1 MTDPV
6 DSTLGQLRLDGA
18 LFFRG
23 ELSEPFEFESSPLTL
38 ADALVPGAD
47 RLTLFHIVA
56 SGSCWIAVD
65 DGVRYWAEAGD
76 VIVMPYADHY
86 VMGGAGTAER
96 VSILALLDPLP
107 WSTMPMLRHGGGGR
121 RTDVVCGYL
130 HSLDPLFDP
139 AMRALPPV
147 FVVHLTDGPAARWV
161 RASIDYALA
170 DAAVPTNLSPSP
182 LATRLPELVAQRGP
196 AHPPRHRT
204 GDRPRLDRRP
214 ARPAPRSGAG
224 SAARRSGRTVDGCRA
239 GRPPSVRP
247 GRRST
252 TASGRCSGSRRSA
265 TSRPG
270 GCTWRRTSSPRRSC
284 RCSRSPAGSATTP
297 RRRSAGRSSASAAS
311 RRATGVRRRDV
322 NDAHHAGVAP
332 PSGHSPSHRA
342 IWVAHVLDLSPRTTL
357 CRRPDRPRRRLV

>member
-23 ELSEPFEFESSPLTL
+23 ELSDPFEFESSPLTL

-121 RTDVVCGYL
+121 RTEVVCGYL

-182 LATRLPELVAQRGP
+182 LATRLPELVAQRGA
-196 AHPPRHRT
+196 AHPPRHRP
-204 GDRPRLDRRP
+204 GDRPRLDRRA

-224 SAARRSGRTVDGCRA
+224 GAARRSGRTVDGCRA
-239 GRPPSVRP
+239 GRRRRCVTVVARRPLPPGARAVADPLPHGVADAPGDGPPRHDRAVGVHDRPPGRLRRRGGVQPGVQARARRLAEPLARGDATRTTRRRRRPSVAIWSLSRLDRP
-247 GRRST
+247 I
-252 TASGRCSGSRRSA
+252 
-265 TSRPG
+265 
-270 GCTWRRTSSPRRSC
+270 W
-284 RCSRSPAGSATTP
+284 
-297 RRRSAGRSSASAAS
+297 
-311 RRATGVRRRDV
+311 
-322 NDAHHAGVAP
+322 
-332 PSGHSPSHRA
+332 SPSFSIRE
-342 IWVAHVLDLSPRTTL
+342 RG
-357 CRRPDRPRRRLV
+357 